1 MNQRL
6 PIDVL
11 RALQTVIET
20 GSVTRA
26 AERLHLSQSAV
37 SWKIKRLEKQLDRPL
52 IQRDGHRLVASED
65 GVQLLIH
72 ARRILEAHDA
82 ALAHFNPVQLQG
94 CVRLGA
100 TEQVPMAELSSLLA
114 QFSRQHRQ
122 LDVRIV
128 IEQSHV
134 LRQALMD
141 GELDVALH
149 QDFTHRIEARDQL
162 LWTEH
167 VHWCARPGWQPEADA
182 GVRLVTF
189 GPGCFYRQL
198 AQERLSALGIRWQVA
213 VECGSVEGVVSAMA
227 AGLGIG
233 LLSSAHLDKRI
244 EVYRPFEQRLPLPEV
259 ANVLR
264 FGSENPEPRLQ
275 VLHDLLVQAL
285 RRG

>member
-11 RALQTVIET
+11 RALQTVVET

-26 AERLHLSQSAV
+26 AERLNLSQSAV
-37 SWKIKRLEKQLDRPL
+37 SWKIKRLEKQLERPL
-52 IQRDGHRLVASED
+52 IQRDGQRLVASDD
-65 GVQLLIH
+65 GAQLLIH

-100 TEQVPMAELSSLLA
+100 TEQVAMVELSSLLA

-122 LDVRIV
+122 LDVRIMV
-128 IEQSHV
+128 EQSHV
-134 LRQALMD
+134 LRQALVD
-141 GELDVALH
+141 RELDLALH

-167 VHWCARPGWQPEADA
+167 VHWCAQSGWQHEPERC
-182 GVRLVTF
+182 VRLVTF

-213 VECGSVEGVVSAMA
+213 VECRSVEGVVSAIA
-227 AGLGIG
+227 AGLGVG
-233 LLSSAHLDKRI
+233 LLSGAHLDKRV
-244 EVYRPFEQRLPLPEV
+244 EVYRPFEQRMPLPQV

-264 FGSENPEPRLQ
+264 FADDSPEPRLVALQ
-275 VLHDLLVQAL
+275 QLLVQAL
-285 RRG
+285 HRG

>member
-11 RALQTVIET
+11 RALQSVVET

-26 AERLHLSQSAV
+26 SERLHLSQSAV
-37 SWKIKRLEKQLDRPL
+37 SWKIKRLEKQLGRSL
-52 IQRDGHRLVASED
+52 IQRDGQRLVASDD

-94 CVRLGA
+94 CIRLGV
-100 TEQVPMAELSSLLA
+100 TEQVPMAKLSSLLA

-128 IEQSHV
+128 VEQSHV
-134 LRQALMD
+134 LRQALSD
-141 GELDVALH
+141 GELDMALH

-167 VHWCARPGWQPEADA
+167 VHWCARPGWQHEPGDCL
-182 GVRLVTF
+182 RLITF
-189 GPGCFYRQL
+189 GPECFYRQR
-198 AQERLSALGIRWQVA
+198 AQECLSAQGIRWQVA
-213 VECGSVEGVVSAMA
+213 VDCASVDGVVSAITV
-227 AGLGIG
+227 GLGIG
-233 LLSSAHLDKRI
+233 VLSSAHLDKRV

-264 FGSENPEPRLQ
+264 FGSDNPEPRLLA
-275 VLHDLLVQAL
+275 LHDLLVQAL
-285 RRG
+285 QKA